1 MKRYPLYIFDL
12 DGTLYRGDE
21 AISFAPET
29 VQELK
34 ESGAEIRY
42 LTNNSGQTR
51 EFFLAKLRRMGF
63 PVELNEIESTAHGAA
78 IYLLSQQINSVYVV
92 GEPGLVHTLRQ
103 AGLSVVNANADGA
116 VDPDGAESEA
126 VVVGICRKFT
136 YDLMRGAMGRIRSGQ
151 LFVATNTDSTY
162 PLEGDLLI
170 PGAGSIVAGIRTCAE
185 KEPFVVGKPN
195 PFLVTLVLKDAGCE
209 PLDALVVGDRVDT
222 DLLSG
227 ANAGCPTH
235 LVLTGVTKV
244 PPAGQSFSDDL
255 RGLLA

>member
-21 AISFAPET
+21 AIAFAPET
-29 VQELK
+29 IRELK
-34 ESGAEIRY
+34 MSGAQVRY

-51 EFFLAKLRRMGF
+51 DFFLAKLQRMGF
-63 PVELNEIESTAHGAA
+63 PAELNEIESTAHGAA
-78 IYLLSQQINSVYVV
+78 IYLLSRDIPSVYVV
-92 GEPGLVHTLRQ
+92 GEPGLVHTLRE
-103 AGLSVVNANADGA
+103 AGLTVVNADADGS
-116 VDPDGAESEA
+116 VTPEGADSKA
-126 VVVGICRKFT
+126 VVVGICRKFS

-162 PLEGDLLI
+162 PLEGDQLI
-170 PGAGSIVAGIRTCAE
+170 PGAGSIVAGIQTCAE
-185 KEPFVVGKPN
+185 TEPFVVGKPN

-209 PLDALVVGDRVDT
+209 PIDALVVGDRVDT

-235 LVLTGVTKV
+235 LVLTGVTHI
-244 PPAGQSFSDDL
+244 PPEGQSFSDDL

>member
-12 DGTLYRGDE
+12 DGTLYRGDD
-21 AISFAPET
+21 AIAHAPET

-34 ESGAEIRY
+34 ASGAEVRY

-63 PVELNEIESTAHGAA
+63 PAEINEIESTAHGSA
-78 IYLLSQQINSVYVV
+78 IYLRSQEITSVFVV
-92 GEPGLVHTLRQ
+92 GESGLVATLRN
-103 AGLSVVNANADGA
+103 AGLNVVNASSDGL
-116 VDPDGAESEA
+116 VLPEGEVSEA
-126 VVVGICRKFT
+126 VVVGICRQVT

-162 PLEGDLLI
+162 PLEGSNLI
-170 PGAGSIVAGIRTCAE
+170 PGAGSIVAAIRTCSE
-185 KEPFVVGKPN
+185 REPFVVGKPN
-195 PFLVTLVLKDAGCE
+195 PFLVSLVLKDAGYE
-209 PLDALVVGDRVDT
+209 PFDALVVGDRVDT

-227 ANAGCPTH
+227 QNAGCPTH
-235 LVLTGVTKV
+235 LVLTGVTHT
-244 PPAGQSFSDDL
+244 PPEGQSFSDDL

>member
-116 VDPDGAESEA
+116 VDRPVAQRHLVPAAVDARRRHRPAPAAAADRREGQGAEA
-126 VVVGICRKFT
+126 
-136 YDLMRGAMGRIRSGQ
+136 GA
-151 LFVATNTDSTY
+151 
-162 PLEGDLLI
+162 
-170 PGAGSIVAGIRTCAE
+170 
-185 KEPFVVGKPN
+185 
-195 PFLVTLVLKDAGCE
+195 
-209 PLDALVVGDRVDT
+209 
-222 DLLSG
+222 
-227 ANAGCPTH
+227 
-235 LVLTGVTKV
+235 
-244 PPAGQSFSDDL
+244 
-255 RGLLA
+255 